1 MQNDYLDF
9 EHELQ
14 AIDLAISDCTDQPKL
29 AQLSKQRAAILAQ
42 LYKKLDAWQIVQMAR
57 HPDRPHAKD
66 FIDTITTNQVF
77 LSGDRITG
85 RCPATIACIAKIKN
99 QPVVIV
105 GQNKGRSIQERM
117 QHQYGMPNPCGYRL
131 ALRAFKLAERYN
143 YPILTLID
151 TPGAFPGIDGEIQN
165 QSAAISENLLFLS
178 QVKVPVINIV
188 IGEGMSGGA
197 LGIGV
202 GDRLAMLQ
210 NSILSVISPEGCAS
224 ILWKDAKMA
233 KMATQSMKITADE
246 LLKLGLIDAIIDEGP
261 NQCAHNDFL
270 ATKKNVTEYILTHVR
285 ELGKLDK
292 DALIKQ
298 RQQKLMRHG
307 I

>member
-14 AIDLAISDCTDQPKL
+14 AIDLEISDCTDHPKL
-29 AQLSKQRAAILAQ
+29 AQLSKQRTAILAQ
-42 LYKKLDAWQIVQMAR
+42 LYKKLNAWQIVQMAR

-66 FIDTITTNQVF
+66 FIDTITTNPVF

-85 RCPATIACIAKIKN
+85 RCPATIACIAQIKN
-99 QPVVIV
+99 HPVVIV

-246 LLKLGLIDAIIDEGP
+246 LLKLGLIDAIINEGP

-270 ATKKNVTEYILTHVR
+270 ATKENVIEYILTHLR
-285 ELGKLDK
+285 ELDKLDK
-292 DALIKQ
+292 DALVNQ